1 MESKSEPNR
10 GEKDE
15 KKLAVVAGW
24 EVAEQGQSPRVV
36 IYSWKALEGVSDND
50 WGYYV
55 PPESKL
61 TFGELGRLQKEPV
74 KGHHDREAQE
84 ALGRHPSADS
94 KSQ

>member
-1 MESKSEPNR
+1 MAEPRADSEGCNIQLESF
-10 GEKDE
+10 G
-15 KKLAVVAGW
+15 
-24 EVAEQGQSPRVV
+24 
-36 IYSWKALEGVSDND
+36 GVSDND

-84 ALGRHPSADS
+84 APGRQPSADS